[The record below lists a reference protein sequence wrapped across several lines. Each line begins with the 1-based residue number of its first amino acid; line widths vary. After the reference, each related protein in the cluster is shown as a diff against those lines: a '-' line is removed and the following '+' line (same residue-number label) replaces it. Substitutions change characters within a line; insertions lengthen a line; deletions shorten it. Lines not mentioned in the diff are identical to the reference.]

1 MNEEQETGLA
11 IWVIIIAS
19 IIAVALV
26 VGDWALNQ

>member
-11 IWVIIIAS
+11 IWVIVISA

-26 VGDWALNQ
+26 LGDWALNQ

>member
-11 IWVIIIAS
+11 IWVIIITA

-26 VGDWALNQ
+26 LGDWALNQ